1 MRLGKLLPGSGN
13 LHGVPQSPVGFLPPG
28 SRQIPRATTPWS
40 QSAGPGINHLL
51 ADLERDDPSLGSGP
65 MAVIRTRAEVQ
76 LGTTQWPP
84 RLAISCLWPKP
95 VAGMRWIIW
104 LADHPSKRTSE
115 WWEPS
120 APPNPALTVVRM
132 LWLEPP
138 ALCLVVGKIMAEGH
152 GSSVATRFSDVTN
165 LLAIPPFPGGSS
177 KVGSGGRWVL
187 VRRCLER
194 LTVIPSVQGQTPLGP
209 LLHVD
214 LLVSAGTPTWV
225 GLVGKSWKSPSFGF
239 PRLCEIHTISLP
251 WGRWLMV
258 NEMTRLVQC

>member
-1 MRLGKLLPGSGN
+1 MRLGKLLPRSGN
-13 LHGVPQSPVGFLPPG
+13 LHGVPQSPVGFLPSG

-65 MAVIRTRAEVQ
+65 MAVIRTMAEVQ

-84 RLAISCLWPKP
+84 RLAISCLWPKL

-165 LLAIPPFPGGSS
+165 HLAIPPFPGGRQFQ
-177 KVGSGGRWVL
+177 GGGW
-187 VRRCLER
+187 
-194 LTVIPSVQGQTPLGP
+194 
-209 LLHVD
+209 
-214 LLVSAGTPTWV
+214 
-225 GLVGKSWKSPSFGF
+225 GLVGPGSKMLREVNSDPPCPGSNPSRTSSARRPPGLS
-239 PRLCEIHTISLP
+239 RDTHLGGTGGQVLEISQLWIP
-251 WGRWLMV
+251 
-258 NEMTRLVQC
+258 